1 MTCRWRNFASSL
13 NEFLTKQRS
22 RVPSTFLEAMS
33 SRREKGREERK
44 KKERQ
49 DDFKLKNCYPV
60 WYGWLL
66 FVVNV
71 CVCVCV
77 CTFMFLCSS
86 AFLTA
91 KLAGWLFIT
100 EEPPSAKWAEKDGL
114 LFQRCAERTRE
125 GPKTND
131 FFKCSFGCKSVSR
144 CVYDS
149 RWLTPSKGWWILILF
164 GIAMCHYLPKKVTM
178 WKILENIPKRF
189 IPCY

>member
-77 CTFMFLCSS
+77 RLCFFVLQPFWLLNWLDGCSS
-86 AFLTA
+86 LRS
-91 KLAGWLFIT
+91 LP
-100 EEPPSAKWAEKDGL
+100 PPSERKKMVSCSRDVRKEREKDLRQMIFLSVVSGARA
-114 LFQRCAERTRE
+114 FPGVYMIQDDWPPQRDGE
-125 GPKTND
+125 
-131 FFKCSFGCKSVSR
+131 S
-144 CVYDS
+144 
-149 RWLTPSKGWWILILF
+149 
-164 GIAMCHYLPKKVTM
+164 
-178 WKILENIPKRF
+178 
-189 IPCY
+189 

>member
-1 MTCRWRNFASSL
+1 MTCAWRKPAFSL

-33 SRREKGREERK
+33 SRREKEER
-44 KKERQ
+44 ETRWFQ
-49 DDFKLKNCYPV
+49 TQELLSCMI
-60 WYGWLL
+60 WLAV
-66 FVVNV
+66 F
-71 CVCVCV
+71 CCEFVCV

-131 FFKCSFGCKSVSR
+131 FFKCTFGCKSVSG

-149 RWLTPSKGWWILILF
+149 RWLTPSKGWCILILF
-164 GIAMCHYLPKKVTM
+164 GIAMCHYLPKKVPM
-178 WKILENIPKRF
+178 WKILDNIPKRF